1 MVELDLKTR
10 EIAFI
15 YNSSL
20 QSGVLLEVLEF
31 IVTFI
36 NSLKDIILI
45 IFKNLH

>member
-20 QSGVLLEVLEF
+20 QSEVVLEVLEF